1 MSKEKKQNIIY
12 HYCNLKA
19 FHSIIKTKSFWLF
32 SLLLAFSV
40 CFAHENYDASIDS
53 LKMDI
58 RNLYTIQKEINNS
71 VDSLNNKFLSDNYIS
86 VKATE
91 KSQEFYESSFSK
103 IQNSYSDFLNRIS
116 ILVTVIGLGIAV
128 ISLGSAAFSI
138 YTATDLKK
146 QVKEELEKIKDF
158 EGKLK
163 EHKSKIDI
171 LYRIQSKKYLEAARV
186 HISKPDNPDYWE
198 HFFQLRGAYQAIM
211 MVDLS
216 PIDLINFSCVDRF
229 IEKYKRENL
238 NLAALFLSEFKE
250 YMEYCEKTDKQEHLA
265 RAKETWKKLCE
276 KFGGENNIN
285 KAVKEFN
292 GEV

>member
-58 RNLYTIQKEINNS
+58 RNLYTIQKEIKNS

-91 KSQEFYESSFSK
+91 KSQEFYDSSFSK

-116 ILVTVIGLGIAV
+116 ILVTVIGLGIA
-128 ISLGSAAFSI
+128 AFSI
-138 YTATDLKK
+138 YNNKSATNLKN
-146 QVKEELEKIKDF
+146 QAKEELEKIKDF

-163 EHKSKIDI
+163 ECKSKMDI
-171 LYRIQSKKYLEAARV
+171 LYRIQSKTYLEAARV
-186 HISKPDNPDYWE
+186 HISKTDNPDYWE
-198 HFFQLRGAYQAIM
+198 HFIQLRGAYQAIM

-250 YMEYCEKTDKQEHLA
+250 YMEYCEKKDKQEHLA

-285 KAVKEFN
+285 KAVKELKW
-292 GEV
+292 EA

>member
-1 MSKEKKQNIIY
+1 MSEDKKHIY
-12 HYCNLKA
+12 HYCSLEA
-19 FHSIIKTKSFWLF
+19 FYSIITTKSFWLF

-40 CFAHENYDASIDS
+40 CFAHENYDTSIDS
-53 LKMDI
+53 LKVDI
-58 RNLYTIQKEINNS
+58 RNLYTIQKEIKNS

-116 ILVTVIGLGIAV
+116 IFVAVIGLVIAA
-128 ISLGSAAFSI
+128 LSI
-138 YTATDLKK
+138 YNNKSATDLKN

-171 LYRIQSKKYLEAARV
+171 LYRIQSKKYLEAARI
-186 HISKPDNPDYWE
+186 HISKTDNPDYWE
-198 HFFQLRGAYQAIM
+198 HFIQLRGAYQAIM
-211 MVDLS
+211 MVDLT
-216 PIDLINFSCVDRF
+216 PNDLSDFSCVDRF
-229 IEKYKRENL
+229 IEKYKKEDL
-238 NLAALFLSEFKE
+238 NLATLFLSEVKE
-250 YMEYCEKTDKQEHLA
+250 YMEYCEKTNKTKHLA
-265 RAKETWKKLCE
+265 NARETWEKLCK
-276 KFGGENNIN
+276 KFGDENKIN
-285 KAVKEFN
+285 EAIKEFN